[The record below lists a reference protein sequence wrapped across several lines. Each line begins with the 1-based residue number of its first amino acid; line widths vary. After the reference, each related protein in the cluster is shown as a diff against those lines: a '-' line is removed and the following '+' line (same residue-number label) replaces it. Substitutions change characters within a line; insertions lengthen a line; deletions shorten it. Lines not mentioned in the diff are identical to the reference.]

1 MGDTV
6 GFALLYPQ
14 TNVSFHRWKFS
25 LISVSPLLLMF
36 TSPSI
41 CLFVAVLIFH
51 TTQFVHF
58 RSLSSVEIGQW
69 ELLAQQMSSSCQ
81 KKNFASGVGWGLA
94 MNCQVQ
100 LFVCTSKPFWEML
113 ALAEGIEEDLF
124 NHLKRRYFN
133 KHTGNAS
140 LMSARQLHNVLKHR
154 YPKGEIHGTIKAA
167 NEGKNRL
174 KLFLSQICGTDWM
187 ITVPFLVFLWKWLW

>member
-81 KKNFASGVGWGLA
+81 KRTLHQAWDEVWQWTVRYSCLFVQVNLFGKCWHLQRVLRKIYLIILKGAISTNILA
-94 MNCQVQ
+94 MLHSCQQGNCIMCWNTATQREKYTVR
-100 LFVCTSKPFWEML
+100 SKQQMKE
-113 ALAEGIEEDLF
+113 
-124 NHLKRRYFN
+124 R
-133 KHTGNAS
+133 TGWS
-140 LMSARQLHNVLKHR
+140 C
-154 YPKGEIHGTIKAA
+154 
-167 NEGKNRL
+167 
-174 KLFLSQICGTDWM
+174 F
-187 ITVPFLVFLWKWLW
+187 